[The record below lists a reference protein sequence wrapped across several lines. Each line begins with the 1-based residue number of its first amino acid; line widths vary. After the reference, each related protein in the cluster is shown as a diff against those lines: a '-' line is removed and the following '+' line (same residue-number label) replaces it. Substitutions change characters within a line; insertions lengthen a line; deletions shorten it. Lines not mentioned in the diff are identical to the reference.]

1 MESKQTR
8 KPPRLD
14 PLRHGTNLGVRANV
28 RFIRMTQFRP
38 RRNVWPRRRRL
49 VVPRFDYDR
58 GRRIHTRYQAL
69 QIHDPLP
76 PALIA
81 HSRAHSLARARVY
94 VLVRF
99 DRTRCLQGAV
109 AWRCRAGRSGVAKIG
124 RREGRMG
131 RGRGLWIDIVTGV
144 SSGFLGGATER
155 VSRQTLGPMYQ
166 LNPARNA
173 FAGTVGKR
181 RVSVRGDTP
190 SSSSRACAFRNRRS
204 TVWVQCSE

>member
-8 KPPRLD
+8 KPLRLD
-14 PLRHGTNLGVRANV
+14 PPRHGTNLGVRANV

-81 HSRAHSLARARVY
+81 HSLARARVY

-124 RREGRMG
+124 RREDGEG
-131 RGRGLWIDIVTGV
+131 EGV
-144 SSGFLGGATER
+144 VDRYSHGGVVRLPRWRHRAGESANPWADVSTKPSQER
-155 VSRQTLGPMYQ
+155 
-166 LNPARNA
+166 
-173 FAGTVGKR
+173 
-181 RVSVRGDTP
+181 VRGDGRET
-190 SSSSRACAFRNRRS
+190 
-204 TVWVQCSE
+204 